1 MPDSKVGILSVFGF
15 ITIEKAV
22 LRRFKNLVRADL
34 ARKGDPH
41 ALQPGA
47 NREPAIQ
54 GEPDEGANLV
64 GVGAVS
70 NSGQHLGIH

>member
-1 MPDSKVGILSVFGF
+1 MPDSKVGIPSVFGF
-15 ITIEKAV
+15 IIIKKAL

-47 NREPAIQ
+47 NREAGVQ

-64 GVGAVS
+64 GLGAVS
-70 NSGQHLGIH
+70 KFGQHLGIR